1 MDTALS
7 KNNVKIR
14 LTSERWLHITEGH
27 SELAG
32 YYFEILDTIEN
43 PDRIYKGNNEELL
56 AVKEIGQDKFIVVV
70 YKETN
75 FQDGFVIT
83 AFQSRKINYLLNK
96 ELLWKK

>member
-1 MDTALS
+1 VDTALS